1 MCDFKEIEQLKFDI
15 LSIEEIRKKY
25 TPQPSVEDE
34 VKNIMDKNIN
44 HQTPF
49 QKQEMEITQNY
60 LVNQRRKEFKE
71 RSERRQFIFEKIYS
85 LDELHIKR
93 PKIDNYSS
101 MSGKAYTKYLVDL
114 FEITEPKAIEIL
126 KKYEGDIY
134 KAIFFYEL
142 N

>member
-1 MCDFKEIEQLKFDI
+1 MFDFKEIEQLKFDI
-15 LSIEEIRKKY
+15 LSIKEIRKKY
-25 TPQPSVEDE
+25 TSQPTVEDE
-34 VKNIMDKNIN
+34 VKNILEKNIT

-49 QKQEMEITQNY
+49 QKQEIEITQNY

-71 RSERRQFIFEKIYS
+71 RSEKRKFIFEKIYS

-93 PKIDNYSS
+93 PKIDDYSS

-126 KKYEGDIY
+126 KKYQGDIY
-134 KAIFFYEL
+134 NSIIFYDL